1 MGRARLAGGTRR
13 RYWSPI
19 RRVVEADV
27 GRTALLEEAAAAD
40 GRAAWLDGFLARG
53 DGLDSALSAPVV
65 VELEP
70 LPESGSPGRSGGVSY
85 GSHVRR
91 RRRPPLQRS
100 LIQGRIW
107 RTRISGLDRR
117 SMRSGHRFTVGE
129 SFRSRLWSGA
139 NGALP
144 HALEHRRRWGL
155 LALGDL
161 PKREHPL

>member
-1 MGRARLAGGTRR
+1 MGGRLGLMDI
-13 RYWSPI
+13 W
-19 RRVVEADV
+19 RVVMVLILRRWPAGWSV
-27 GRTALLEEAAAAD
+27 GAAA
-40 GRAAWLDGFLARG
+40 G
-53 DGLDSALSAPVV
+53 V
-65 VELEP
+65 
-70 LPESGSPGRSGGVSY
+70 GSPGRSGGVNY
-85 GSHVRR
+85 CSHVRR

-107 RTRISGLDRR
+107 RTRISGLDRL

>member
-1 MGRARLAGGTRR
+1 M
-13 RYWSPI
+13 
-19 RRVVEADV
+19 
-27 GRTALLEEAAAAD
+27 LEEAAAAD

-70 LPESGSPGRSGGVSY
+70 LPESGSPGRSGGVNY
-85 GSHVRR
+85 GSHVRC

-107 RTRISGLDRR
+107 RTRISGLDRL
-117 SMRSGHRFTVGE
+117 SLRSG
-129 SFRSRLWSGA
+129 LWSEA

-155 LALGDL
+155 LALGGL